1 MENKKEAPFLVGG
14 EGASKVQNK
23 ITENQGCTQNIPEVF
38 RVGDKIFEKVLRYDV
53 NGNGYIAFEPR
64 RRDTIADKFGR
75 DFLKTIPSYDAAVIV
90 PSHND
95 YKQTIGKCWN
105 LYQPLDAS
113 PQNGTHKTWDKMIR
127 HIFGGKEALGWDY
140 LTLAYREPTQLLPVL
155 ALVSPEN
162 QTGKTTFGKA
172 LSFLF
177 GRNVG
182 FYSQDDLSSQF
193 NSWIKSLFA
202 VFEEISDAKR
212 SLNKIKDIST
222 AQNATLNEKYMPP
235 VGFQPFVKIVILSN
249 NHKDF
254 IHANENDIRYWI
266 LRLHPFAKG
275 DFDPKFNDKL
285 RQEVPAVMYT
295 LSTREM
301 STECKSRMWFDP
313 NLLKTEALKE
323 VIENSYSPVAKDI
336 QIWAKEVMDQMP
348 DGFGATIKDVCEA
361 LNNKYARYDIQK
373 AMKEELKLPTR
384 RTSYKNWRGEYSN
397 GQAYFFGDGGD
408 MPPFGSES
416 VNTM

>member
-1 MENKKEAPFLVGG
+1 MENKKEAPFLVAG
-14 EGASKVQNK
+14 ERASRELNK
-23 ITENQGCTQNIPEVF
+23 ITENQEYTQDTLDIF
-38 RVGDKIFEKVLRYDV
+38 RVGDKIFEKVMRYDV
-53 NGNGYIAFEPR
+53 NGKGYIAHEPR

-75 DFLKTIPSYDAAVIV
+75 DFLKTIPSYDATVIV
-90 PSHND
+90 PSHSN
-95 YKQTIGKCWN
+95 YMQTVGKCWN

-113 PQNGTHKTWDKMIR
+113 PQKGTHKTWDKMMQ

-162 QTGKTTFGKA
+162 QTGKTTFGIA
-172 LSFLF
+172 LSYLF

-193 NSWIKSLFA
+193 NPWIKSLFA

-222 AQNATLNEKYMPP
+222 AQNATLNEKYMPQ
-235 VGFQPFVKIVILSN
+235 VSFQPFVKIVILSN

-266 LRLHPFAKG
+266 LRLHPFAKE
-275 DFDPKFNDKL
+275 DFDPIFNDKL

-301 STECKSRMWFDP
+301 STECKSRMWFEPD
-313 NLLKTEALKE
+313 LLKTEALKE
-323 VIENSYSPVAKDI
+323 VVENSYSQAAKDI
-336 QIWAKEVMDQMP
+336 QIWAKEVIDKMP

-361 LNNKYARYDIQK
+361 LNYRYSRNELLK

-384 RTSYKNWRGEYSN
+384 RTSYKNWRGEPSN
-397 GQAYFFGDGGD
+397 GQAYFFGDGRD
-408 MPPFGSES
+408 MPPFDCES
-416 VNTM
+416 VYTM